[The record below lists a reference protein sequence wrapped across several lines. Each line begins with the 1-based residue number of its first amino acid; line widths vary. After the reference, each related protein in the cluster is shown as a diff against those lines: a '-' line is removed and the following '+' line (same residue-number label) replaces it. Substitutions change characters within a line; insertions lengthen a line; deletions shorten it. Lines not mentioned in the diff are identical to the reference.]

1 MPEAQ
6 AFTIMPL
13 DVGLFFP
20 PRSDAP
26 NAIEPDDDGDD
37 CDTPIILE
45 D

>member
-6 AFTIMPL
+6 VFLIAPL

-20 PRSDAP
+20 ARPDDP
-26 NAIEPDDDGDD
+26 NAAEPDDDD

>member
-6 AFTIMPL
+6 VFLIAPL

-20 PRSDAP
+20 ARPDGP
-26 NAIEPDDDGDD
+26 NAAEPDDGDDD